1 MTYKIICFPFV
12 LPMNK
17 KYFNKKSNECA
28 VFFVNVDVANQNKF
42 AISVWCSY
50 CLRGKLRHVTLSLD
64 IPTDLLKQRLFQKF
78 ALCFFMGFTP
88 TWGKLR
94 MRYIHSSCPEGL
106 VEATQ
111 PHVNFQGL
119 VGWSAGAL
127 RMPWVRGL
135 PISPTPNSTGRAA
148 GAECPR
154 LLMQ

>member
-1 MTYKIICFPFV
+1 MKSSLKIFKIYSFPRVYVYCILHDLWHIKLCIFSFCS
-12 LPMNK
+12 P
-17 KYFNKKSNECA
+17 YEQKSILIKNWNECA

-106 VEATQ
+106 VK
-111 PHVNFQGL
+111 PHSLMWTSKGWL
-119 VGWSAGAL
+119 VGQQEHWEC
-127 RMPWVRGL
+127 RG
-135 PISPTPNSTGRAA
+135 
-148 GAECPR
+148 
-154 LLMQ
+154 